1 MAAKWPW
8 NLPARSGNG
17 YIKRLEGIPSNPEL
31 VSLVKR
37 CIDLSDS
44 AKNDSDNFSNAE
56 IIKNALASMPINT
69 AKQTLIDF
77 QKESN
82 APAVPLAVIR
92 AMYSILPA
100 PDLVKLDQA
109 ISNASLVFTDPPAD
123 AEDTPEARRFK
134 KRMDRLRMQAEEKR
148 YHKLTSNLDHVVD
161 DDVTT
166 KSMTYAASVGLNMIV
181 APISFGVFMY
191 FFAAQIF
198 SWVAGGDAEE
208 GAYAKEKVDI
218 KGVIAGVISGVF
230 MLVVEMLLFVIRSH
244 TFDKEITKKKK
255 KKTLSPFGYSKPD
268 AGTGESCAKEP
279 AKKKQDTSIA
289 TLPPAT
295 HTQVDEKTKK
305 EA

>member
-1 MAAKWPW
+1 MK
-8 NLPARSGNG
+8 LCIEISG
-17 YIKRLEGIPSNPEL
+17 
-31 VSLVKR
+31 
-37 CIDLSDS
+37 S

-56 IIKNALASMPINT
+56 ITKNALASMPIST

-82 APAVPLAVIR
+82 APAIPLSVIR

-100 PDLVKLDQA
+100 SDLVKLDRA
-109 ISNASLVFTDPPAD
+109 IGNNSSSLIFTDPPAD
-123 AEDTPEARRFK
+123 TEDTPEARRFK

-208 GAYAKEKVDI
+208 GAYAKDKVDI

-268 AGTGESCAKEP
+268 AGTEETNAKEP
-279 AKKKQDTSIA
+279 TKNKQDTSIA
-289 TLPPAT
+289 A
-295 HTQVDEKTKK
+295 VDKKTKK